1 MTQLLVEIL
10 VVVLVAVVLVKLPG
24 LNTLP
29 VAPLR
34 TRLRD
39 VAVAIA
45 AGSAVALTVIAV
57 VSGPF
62 DRSITEYFEWQSAPI
77 GLGRNIVN
85 VVLVDFRA
93 LDTLGE
99 IAVIAIAGLA
109 VYALLKLKGT
119 STQGGGDAR

>member
-1 MTQLLVEIL
+1 LFPCKSV
-10 VVVLVAVVLVKLPG
+10 P
-24 LNTLP
+24 
-29 VAPLR
+29 PLR

-39 VAVAIA
+39 VVISIA
-45 AGSAVALTVIAV
+45 AGGAVALTVIAV

-62 DRSITEYFEWQSAPI
+62 DRTITDYFEWQSAPI

-109 VYALLKLKGT
+109 VFALLKLKGPRT
-119 STQGGGDAR
+119 KGGEDAR